1 MPSPSQLSVQSGQ
14 SLWSIA
20 KTFAK
25 EANPAANDADIKKL
39 ANAIAAAN
47 GLSSEAQLKTGQTLT
62 LPDVALRGVSAD
74 ALQRLST
81 RPSAQVGAL
90 HTRLGAT
97 AKPLIDFK
105 AVFVDNPQKPKGEVK
120 LPDVAAVPL
129 KGEAREIQSMKT
141 FVGEAALLTTHA
153 SFGKLT
159 QSQFDAVHKELG
171 GKSSVK
177 FDANRNYS
185 VVDFL
190 PPALQA
196 LANKDLEVP
205 DLLTLKGTKKI
216 ASEEHYFPRDN
227 DHQVGLTMNCHATAY
242 EGMRAY
248 QGANANQVAVFY
260 GEMITMD
267 GIVQDAAKFQT
278 THVLAKGDAA
288 KIKELD
294 LKPGDLVQFYRE
306 AEMASASTDLMHSA
320 IYVGGGLFF
329 EKPNTEGPEKE
340 DRANYVSQEE
350 TPFRIATAE
359 HMLKPV
365 HDSCDGLFRIEVR
378 RPTAPL
384 DDPHTAFGSS
394 YQKDFEKNAEKKG
407 RTLGAELVTEFEQ
420 GMGGNIR
427 GEGVSALVRVKLTT
441 GDDGVAKLA

>member
-47 GLSSEAQLKTGQTLT
+47 GLSNEAQLKTGQTLT
-62 LPDVALRGVSAD
+62 LPDVALRGVSAE
-74 ALQRLST
+74 ALARLAT
-81 RPSAQVGAL
+81 RPSAHAGAL
-90 HTRLGAT
+90 HTRLGNQ

-105 AVFVDNPQKPKGEVK
+105 AVFVDNPQKPKGAVK
-120 LPDVAAVPL
+120 LPDVAGVPL
-129 KGEAREIQSMKT
+129 QGEAREIQTMKT
-141 FVGEAALLTTHA
+141 YVGEAALLTTHA

-159 QSQFDAVHKELG
+159 QAQFAAVHKEMG
-171 GKSSVK
+171 GKSAVQ
-177 FDANRNYS
+177 FDANRAYN

-196 LANKDLEVP
+196 LANKDLEIP
-205 DLLTLKGTKKI
+205 DAITLKGTKKI
-216 ASEEHYFPRDN
+216 AAEEHYFPREE
-227 DHQVGLTMNCHATAY
+227 DHDVGLTMNCHATAY
-242 EGMRAY
+242 EAMRAY
-248 QGANANQVAVFY
+248 QGAQGEVAVFY

-267 GIVQDAAKFQT
+267 GIVSDAAKFDT
-278 THVLAKGDAA
+278 THVLAKGESA
-288 KIKELD
+288 KLKELD
-294 LKPGDLVQFYRE
+294 LQPGDLVQFYLE
-306 AEMASASTDLMHSA
+306 AEMASASTNLMHSA
-320 IYVGGGLFF
+320 VYVGGGLFF

-340 DRANYVSQEE
+340 DRAKYVTQEE
-350 TPFRIATAE
+350 SPFRLATAD

-365 HDSCDGLFRIEVR
+365 HDASEGSFRIEVR
-378 RPTAPL
+378 RAKAPL
-384 DDPHTAFGSS
+384 EDAAKAFGSS

-407 RTLGAELVTEFEQ
+407 RTLGVELVAEFEQ
-420 GMGGNIR
+420 GMAGNIR
-427 GEGVSALVRVKLTT
+427 AEHVSALVRVKLTT